1 MDNDLFDQ
9 FDSSSAKQLSSQVPQ
24 FEEQDG
30 LGGMHNFHAER
41 GYKHSGNAKVVMD
54 EEHLRLPKN
63 MPFDLEALEA
73 MDKPKSLAD
82 LEAAGAN
89 FIERPNGVPEINL
102 LQMPH
107 SGLNVDAL
115 LQSRQ
120 DLRTYDGRGV
130 YIQFESSDD
139 AENKFN
145 DVLAKDLEISKY
157 GSNKFLNED
166 QIDFKYFPKKRPA
179 DAEEAVQVINSIVD
193 AGDDAEKQ
201 LEEDTAASEAAG
213 EAEAI
218 QLRMIPDLLSDAE
231 FARRTAAKHHK
242 GAISSKFGGEVSN
255 VLSGII
261 DDGEAAEEKIYSN
274 AFPEAAKIRS
284 SKRVKAQKR
293 ATKDEGSVDLTS
305 VEDYDASDVQ
315 IQFAE
320 QNLDAVNDELAEANK
335 IKKMGQHGYLIDGEL
350 AMKHFTYF
358 PQVKG
363 LTDGAEGADELKQF
377 LNSVGDAG
385 DVAEESLEA
394 ATAEG
399 EAA

>member
-1 MDNDLFDQ
+1 
-9 FDSSSAKQLSSQVPQ
+9 
-24 FEEQDG
+24 
-30 LGGMHNFHAER
+30 MHNFHAES
-41 GYKHSGNAKVVMD
+41 GYKHSGNAKIVMS
-54 EEHLRLPKN
+54 EENLHLPKN

-102 LQMPH
+102 DSTFLQTSH
-107 SGLNVDAL
+107 SGINVDAL

-120 DLRTYDGRGV
+120 DLRMYDGRGV

-145 DVLAKDLEISKY
+145 DVLAKENEIAKL

-166 QIDFKYFPKKRPA
+166 QIDFKYFPKKRPE
-179 DAEEAVQVINSIVD
+179 DAAEAIQVINSIVD

-201 LEEDTAASEAAG
+201 LEEDTAASDAAG
-213 EAEAI
+213 EAEAV

-231 FARRTAAKHHK
+231 YARRTAAKAHK
-242 GAISSKFGGEVSN
+242 SSVASKFGGEVSN

-261 DDGEAAEEKIYSN
+261 DDGAAAEEKIYSN

-284 SKRVKAQKR
+284 SKRVKAQKK

-315 IQFAE
+315 IQFAA
-320 QNLDAVNDELAEANK
+320 QDLDAVNDELAEANHL
-335 IKKMGQHGYLIDGEL
+335 KKLGQHGYLIEGEL
-350 AMKHFTYF
+350 AMKDFTYF
-358 PQVKG
+358 PRVQG
-363 LTDGAEGADELKQF
+363 LSDGAEGADELKQF

-385 DVAEESLEA
+385 DAAEENLEA